1 MQPAQDWLPISIP
14 HTYLMVAPSEEGA
27 DGVILI
33 AHLFCFIS
41 ASLSIS
47 WRHSSA
53 SLPLFLQQA
62 RNPTNQGERQLMLD
76 RQSSPG
82 GLVFRETAGC
92 CNKPY
97 RPLVPWWTGSR
108 LSREVTVQVSEQAT
122 SQNLGSPAAYTS
134 ISSRRFIPR
143 RAIPK
148 LLYEPK
154 YSREVIPL
162 FKLVHLSHEGDLL
175 LFREP
180 FSSCGLYCYSDFLFQ
195 P

>member
-1 MQPAQDWLPISIP
+1 MELYSS
-14 HTYLMVAPSEEGA
+14 HTC
-27 DGVILI
+27 
-33 AHLFCFIS
+33 FCFIS
-41 ASLSIS
+41 PSLSIS

-53 SLPLFLQQA
+53 SLPLLLQPA
-62 RNPTNQGERQLMLD
+62 SNPTNQGERQLMLD

-122 SQNLGSPAAYTS
+122 SQNLGSPAASTS
-134 ISSRRFIPR
+134 ISSKRIIPR

-148 LLYEPK
+148 LLYEP
-154 YSREVIPL
+154 VCL
-162 FKLVHLSHEGDLL
+162 FGV
-175 LFREP
+175 
-180 FSSCGLYCYSDFLFQ
+180 Q
-195 P
+195 